1 MHIYNGGQENRRK
14 KMRALG
20 FILLGAFM
28 ASIVMNQNV
37 STQNHSD
44 IAKTKERIAEASR
57 ARG

>member
-1 MHIYNGGQENRRK
+1 
-14 KMRALG
+14 MRALG